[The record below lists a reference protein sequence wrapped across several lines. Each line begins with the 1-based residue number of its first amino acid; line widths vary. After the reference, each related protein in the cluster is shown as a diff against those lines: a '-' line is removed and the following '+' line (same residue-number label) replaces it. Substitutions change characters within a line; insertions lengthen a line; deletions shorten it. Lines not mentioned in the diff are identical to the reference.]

1 MFDGTINLDG
11 AAGAESTFKLI
22 SQSNG
27 ESTRIDVNT
36 TLAEPKLF
44 VIKHTT
50 TGKGLAVTDRHLVQ
64 FTCTRRDAA
73 GNPYV
78 AVVNTTIAVPRVQI
92 TAADVRDLVAH
103 SSDFVTGGG
112 FTGSGLASSDTINAL
127 MIGEN

>member
-22 SQSNG
+22 SQTNG

-50 TGKGLAVTDRHLVQ
+50 TGKGTAVVDRHLVQ
-64 FTCTRRDAA
+64 FTATRNDLNGLAK
-73 GNPYV
+73 V
-78 AVVNTTIAVPRVQI
+78 AVVNVTIAIPRTHI

-103 SSDFVTGGG
+103 AIDFLSDGG
-112 FTGSGLASSDTINAL
+112 FSGSGLAGSAAINSL